1 MKRVWIIPPII
12 FSLIVYAGLLLN
24 SAPATTQARFRIS
37 GSWEQIQ
44 GNQPAPRTGHSI
56 ARIGNDAYI
65 YGGTNG
71 ETVFE
76 DLWKYARETGWEQIT
91 PTVTAPTLL
100 KRYGH
105 TATRYDN
112 QMYIFYGVDDETLF
126 PYHSGHQT
134 DIYDPATNILSR
146 APYVVNNPAGGL
158 YASAVGLDGYIW
170 TFGGLYGNVV
180 FGDLW
185 RYNPASGVWASKSYY
200 PLRPLYGH
208 VAVPYNNKMY
218 VFGGNN
224 GQAVK
229 DDFLCYDPAIHTWSE
244 IEVASDKPEPLYLS
258 TGGHLDEDDLNRQQN
273 LTTVQTGGRM
283 WLVGGKNSNDE
294 DVAEVWEFN
303 FATNRW
309 RSLPPLP
316 APRSNAGLTVFPN
329 PDGTVTLLVFGGESD
344 GVPIAE
350 TMAMTVTFPPTY
362 IIYLP
367 LVIRQ

>member
-1 MKRVWIIPPII
+1 MKRVWIISLII
-12 FSLIVYAGLLLN
+12 FCLIVCAGLLFN
-24 SAPATTQARFRIS
+24 PASATTRARFSNS
-37 GSWEQIQ
+37 GSWEEIQ
-44 GNQPAPRTGHSI
+44 GNQPAPRTGFSI

-71 ETVFE
+71 ETVFD
-76 DLWKYARETGWEQIT
+76 DLWKYNYETGWEHIT
-91 PTVTAPTLL
+91 PTVTAPTRL

-105 TATRYDN
+105 TATRYED
-112 QMYIFYGVDDETLF
+112 QMYIFYGADDDTLF

-134 DIYDPATNILSR
+134 DIYDPATNTLSR
-146 APYVVNNPAGGL
+146 APYVVSNPPGGL
-158 YASAVGLDGYIW
+158 YVSATALDGYIW
-170 TFGGLYGNVV
+170 TFGGLYGDVA

-224 GQAVK
+224 GQAVNG
-229 DDFLCYDPAIHTWSE
+229 DFLCYDPAIHSWE
-244 IEVASDKPEPLYLS
+244 AIETSGGPEPLYLS
-258 TGGHLDEDDLNRQQN
+258 TGGHLDEADYNAQQN
-273 LTTVQTGGRM
+273 LTTAQVGGRM

-294 DVAEVWEFN
+294 DVADVWEFN

-309 RSLPPLP
+309 RELTPLP
-316 APRSNAGLTVFPN
+316 APRSNAGLAGFPN
-329 PDGTVTLLVFGGESD
+329 PDGTVTLLVFGGERD

-350 TMAMTVTFPPTY
+350 TMAMTVTLPPTY
-362 IIYLP
+362 TVYLP
-367 LVIRQ
+367 LVLRQ